1 MHIWTGRLE
10 AYISWGHKSQT
21 RLSDWAYMCAC
32 ACVCV
37 CVCTSFLLQLVS
49 HSSLLYSFLRHSS
62 MGRRKRAVKRIEG
75 ESIRIV
81 GAKSSLFSL
90 WYPEQDVWVCIR
102 KTGRTCW
109 NTHFWAQTLEFW
121 ICLIWGRVWW
131 FVFLTA
137 SQAMLVLLVLGSHFE
152 TNCTFLIWLSRDL
165 WVIHNLQLSQTTPQF
180 AQKQIPWSVVPSVP
194 EKQVLGMSWKF
205 SLGSPRIFWCLE
217 ISPHPQGRKLYHVG
231 LQFFELYLPRDL
243 LKL

>member
-21 RLSDWAYMCAC
+21 RLSDWAYMCVC

-62 MGRRKRAVKRIEG
+62 MGRRKKAVKRIEG

-102 KTGRTCW
+102 KTLECQPLLRRTCCFL
-109 NTHFWAQTLEFW
+109 NSIGHIKRQTSREQTEDFPTREGLSSAQHRPWGSRRHTRRSGSDSVGHIL
-121 ICLIWGRVWW
+121 CL
-131 FVFLTA
+131 
-137 SQAMLVLLVLGSHFE
+137 S
-152 TNCTFLIWLSRDL
+152 CD
-165 WVIHNLQLSQTTPQF
+165 PQ
-180 AQKQIPWSVVPSVP
+180 
-194 EKQVLGMSWKF
+194 
-205 SLGSPRIFWCLE
+205 
-217 ISPHPQGRKLYHVG
+217 
-231 LQFFELYLPRDL
+231 
-243 LKL
+243 